1 MKINQ
6 HGGDIYA
13 EGIPEHVI
21 DFSASINPYGMP
33 GTVAQA
39 AMQALSGCCHYPDL
53 WCRELR
59 RYIGKRENVPPE
71 HIFCGGGAA
80 DILFR
85 LLLARKPKKLL
96 LPIPTFAEYTA
107 AAKLAG
113 CAIVPWQLKQQDLF
127 DLPEAFWSAV
137 TPDIDAVIICNPN
150 NPTGRRIP
158 EWLVKKGMERCAQT
172 GTTLIIDE
180 CFHDFLDEPQTM
192 IGELKGNPHVVLLR
206 SYTKMYAIPG
216 IRIGYCISSDETL
229 LQSMYDT
236 GAPWSVS
243 VIAQAC
249 GIAAAQ
255 DTAYAQQT
263 RSLLMPQKSILEN
276 GLRALG
282 CEVIPSAAN
291 FILFRI
297 PNVYDAAERI
307 QKYGIMIR
315 SCANFEGLAA
325 DWYRIAVRRAFENQK
340 LLNAIE
346 QVIKEVHE

>member
-1 MKINQ
+1 MEINQ

-13 EGIPEHVI
+13 EGIPKNII

-39 AMQALSGCCHYPDL
+39 AMQALSGCCHYPDAF
-53 WCRELR
+53 CRELR
-59 RYIGKRENVPPE
+59 REIGAREHVLPE

-85 LLLARKPKKLL
+85 LLLARRPQKLL
-96 LPIPTFAEYTA
+96 LPVPTFAEYTA

-113 CAIVPWQLKQQDLF
+113 CEIVPWKLSEQNCF
-127 DLPEAFWSAV
+127 DLTEDFWNAV
-137 TPDIDAVIICNPN
+137 TQDIDAVIICNPN

-158 EWLVKKGMERCAQT
+158 PWLVKKGMERCVQT
-172 GTTLIIDE
+172 GTTLIVDE

-192 IGELKGNPHVVLLR
+192 AGELNGNPHVVLLR

-216 IRIGYCISSDETL
+216 IRIGYCMSTDTAL
-229 LQSMYDT
+229 LQRMYDT

-255 DTAYAQQT
+255 DQTYAQQT
-263 RSLLMPQKSILEN
+263 RALLAPQRDLLQD
-276 GLRALG
+276 GLKALG
-282 CEVIPSAAN
+282 CDVIPSAAN

-297 PNVYDAAERI
+297 PNVYDAAERVK
-307 QKYGIMIR
+307 KYGVMIR
-315 SCANFEGLAA
+315 SCANFAGLDA

-340 LLNAIE
+340 LLQILE
-346 QVIKEVHE
+346 QVIKEADG